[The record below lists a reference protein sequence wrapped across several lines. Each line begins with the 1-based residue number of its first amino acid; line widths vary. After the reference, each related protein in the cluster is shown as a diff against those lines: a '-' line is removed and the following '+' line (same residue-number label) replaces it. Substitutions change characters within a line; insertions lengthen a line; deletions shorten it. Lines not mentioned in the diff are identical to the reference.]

1 MLIIILNSII
11 IFLFIII
18 IIIAI
23 ITITK
28 AIIIIIFK
36 EIFNPALTYYA
47 LLINSKEERI
57 NNMLSK
63 VERSFVSYV
72 KLNVS

>member
-1 MLIIILNSII
+1 MI

-36 EIFNPALTYYA
+36 EIFNPALTVTR
-47 LLINSKEERI
+47 LIIISERI
-57 NNMLSK
+57 FFL
-63 VERSFVSYV
+63 
-72 KLNVS
+72 L